1 MSMSERKFLSRA
13 FAAGTLLVLLCSPGH
28 AARNVRGSW
37 GEKEKWLDLATRYP
51 LTAPLSED
59 IRPAASMLARWWDA
73 LDDGLLT
80 ELVERALRHNKDM
93 DAALARVRE
102 ARAAL
107 GIAEAAL
114 APSVNLAGE
123 GRRSRRSDN
132 AGGGGERDWYRLG
145 FDASWEIDLFGRL
158 RSGASA
164 RRADLE
170 ARVAGLQNVWVSL
183 AAEVALNY
191 VDYRALQARIAVAE
205 RNVLR
210 QEETLRLVASRRAA
224 GLSDE
229 LAEQQARYGLESS
242 RAGIPPLRVAL
253 EARGN
258 ALSVLVG
265 EVPGSLN
272 EMLAAP
278 APVPCP
284 KDACLV
290 GIPAEALR
298 QRPDIRE
305 AERRMAAQKARKK
318 GAVAELAPRLRLS
331 GSVGLESLSS
341 GNLLSA
347 SARGFAIGPLVLSW
361 PLFDAGALRRNIAVQ
376 GAREEELLAAY
387 ERTVLD
393 AVAEVR
399 NALAAYGQEHARQR
413 SLEEGNLAARRA
425 LELAEDRYRQGL
437 SDFGDVL
444 AAQGALLS
452 MEDGLASSAGS
463 LTAAL
468 VRLYKALGG
477 GWAPLCEAGGNGG
490 ADIDARLR
498 RLSAGREG
506 R

>member
-1 MSMSERKFLSRA
+1 MSMSEKISLSRA
-13 FAAGTLLVLLCSPGH
+13 LAAGALLVFLCSPGH
-28 AARNVRGSW
+28 AARNVPGAG
-37 GEKEKWLDLATRYP
+37 GEKEKWLDLVVRYP
-51 LTAPLSED
+51 LTTLLSED
-59 IRPAASMLARWWDA
+59 VRPSAAMLARWWDV
-73 LDDGLLT
+73 LDDRLLT

-102 ARAAL
+102 ARAVL
-107 GIAEAAL
+107 GIADAAL
-114 APSVNLAGE
+114 APSVNLTGE
-123 GRRSRRSDN
+123 ARRSRRADN
-132 AGGGGERDWYRLG
+132 AGGAGERDWYRLG

-158 RSGASA
+158 RSGASS
-164 RRADLE
+164 RRDDLE
-170 ARVAGLQNVWVSL
+170 AHVAGLQNVWASL

-191 VDYRALQARIAVAE
+191 VDYRALRARIAVAE

-242 RAGIPPLRVAL
+242 RAGIPPLRAAL
-253 EARGN
+253 EARSN
-258 ALSVLVG
+258 ALSILAG

-272 EMLAAP
+272 GMLSDP

-284 KDACLV
+284 KDASLA

-305 AERRMAAQKARKK
+305 AERRMVAQKARKK

-347 SARGFAIGPLVLSW
+347 GARGFSIGPLLLSW
-361 PLFDAGALRRNIAVQ
+361 PLFDAGALRRNVKAQ
-376 GAREEELLAAY
+376 GAREEELLAVY
-387 ERTVLD
+387 EKTVLN

-399 NALAAYGQEHARQR
+399 NALSDYGQERQRRR
-413 SLEEGNLAARRA
+413 SLEEGSLAARRA

-452 MEDGLASSAGS
+452 LEDGLESNAGS

-468 VRLYKALGG
+468 IRLYKALGG
-477 GWAPLCEAGGNGG
+477 GWAPLSETNGDGG
-490 ADIDARLR
+490 AGADARL
-498 RLSAGREG
+498 
-506 R
+506 

>member
-1 MSMSERKFLSRA
+1 MSMSEKNFLSRA
-13 FAAGTLLVLLCSPGH
+13 LAAGALLVFLCSPGH
-28 AARNVRGSW
+28 AARNVPGAG
-37 GEKEKWLDLATRYP
+37 GEKEKWLDMVVRYP
-51 LTAPLSED
+51 LTTPLSED
-59 IRPAASMLARWWDA
+59 VRPSAAMLARWWDV
-73 LDDGLLT
+73 LDDRLLT

-102 ARAAL
+102 ARAVL
-107 GIAEAAL
+107 GIADAAL

-123 GRRSRRSDN
+123 ARRSRRADN
-132 AGGGGERDWYRLG
+132 AGGAGERDWYRLG

-158 RSGASA
+158 RSGTSA

-170 ARVAGLQNVWVSL
+170 AHVAGLQNVWASL

-191 VDYRALQARIAVAE
+191 VDYRALRARIAVAE

-242 RAGIPPLRVAL
+242 RAGIPPLRAAL
-253 EARGN
+253 EARSN
-258 ALSVLVG
+258 ALSILAG

-272 EMLAAP
+272 GMLSDP

-284 KDACLV
+284 KDASLA

-305 AERRMAAQKARKK
+305 AERRMVAQKARKK

-347 SARGFAIGPLVLSW
+347 GGRGFSIGPLVLSW
-361 PLFDAGALRRNIAVQ
+361 PLFDAGALRRNVKAQ
-376 GAREEELLAAY
+376 GAREEELLAVY
-387 ERTVLD
+387 EKTVLN

-399 NALAAYGQEHARQR
+399 NALSDYDQERQRRR
-413 SLEEGNLAARRA
+413 SLEEGSLAARRA

-452 MEDGLASSAGS
+452 LEDGLESNAGS

-468 VRLYKALGG
+468 IRLYKALGG
-477 GWAPLCEAGGNGG
+477 GWAPLSEANGDGG
-490 ADIDARLR
+490 AGADVRPQGAD
-498 RLSAGREG
+498 
-506 R
+506 

>member
-1 MSMSERKFLSRA
+1 MSMSEKIFLSRA
-13 FAAGTLLVLLCSPGH
+13 LAAGALLVFLCSPGH
-28 AARNVRGSW
+28 AARNVPGAGR
-37 GEKEKWLDLATRYP
+37 EKEKWLDLVVRYP
-51 LTAPLSED
+51 LTTPLSED
-59 IRPAASMLARWWDA
+59 VRPSAAMLARWWDV
-73 LDDGLLT
+73 LDDRLLT

-102 ARAAL
+102 ARAVL
-107 GIAEAAL
+107 GIADAAL

-123 GRRSRRSDN
+123 ARRSRRADN
-132 AGGGGERDWYRLG
+132 AGGAGERDWYRLG

-170 ARVAGLQNVWVSL
+170 AHVAGLQNVWASL

-191 VDYRALQARIAVAE
+191 VDYRALRARIAVAE

-242 RAGIPPLRVAL
+242 RAGIPPLRAAL
-253 EARGN
+253 EARSN
-258 ALSVLVG
+258 ALSILAG

-272 EMLAAP
+272 GMLSDP

-284 KDACLV
+284 KDASLA

-305 AERRMAAQKARKK
+305 AERRMVAQKARKK

-347 SARGFAIGPLVLSW
+347 GARGFSIGPLLLSW
-361 PLFDAGALRRNIAVQ
+361 PLFDAGALRRNVKAQ
-376 GAREEELLAAY
+376 GAREEELLAVY
-387 ERTVLD
+387 EKTVLN

-399 NALAAYGQEHARQR
+399 NALSDYGQERQRRR
-413 SLEEGNLAARRA
+413 SLEEGGLAARRA

-452 MEDGLASSAGS
+452 LEDGLESNAGS

-468 VRLYKALGG
+468 IRLYKALGG
-477 GWAPLCEAGGNGG
+477 GWAPLSETNGDGG
-490 ADIDARLR
+490 AGADARL
-498 RLSAGREG
+498 LGAD
-506 R
+506 

>member
-1 MSMSERKFLSRA
+1 MSMSEKISLSRA
-13 FAAGTLLVLLCSPGH
+13 LAAGALLVFLCSPGH
-28 AARNVRGSW
+28 AARNVPGAG
-37 GEKEKWLDLATRYP
+37 GEKEKWLDLVVRYP
-51 LTAPLSED
+51 LTTPLSED
-59 IRPAASMLARWWDA
+59 VRPSAAMLARWWDV
-73 LDDGLLT
+73 LDDRLLT

-102 ARAAL
+102 ARAVL
-107 GIAEAAL
+107 GIADAAL

-123 GRRSRRSDN
+123 ARRSRRADN
-132 AGGGGERDWYRLG
+132 AGGAGERDWYRLG

-170 ARVAGLQNVWVSL
+170 AHVAGLQNVWASL

-191 VDYRALQARIAVAE
+191 VDYRALRARIAVAE

-229 LAEQQARYGLESS
+229 LAEQQARYGLESA
-242 RAGIPPLRVAL
+242 RAGIPPLRAAL
-253 EARGN
+253 EARSN
-258 ALSVLVG
+258 ALSILAG

-272 EMLAAP
+272 GMLSDP

-284 KDACLV
+284 KDASLA

-305 AERRMAAQKARKK
+305 AERRMVAQKARKK

-347 SARGFAIGPLVLSW
+347 GARGFSIGPLLLSW
-361 PLFDAGALRRNIAVQ
+361 PLFDAGALRRNVKAQ
-376 GAREEELLAAY
+376 GAREEELLAVY
-387 ERTVLD
+387 EKTVLN

-399 NALAAYGQEHARQR
+399 NALSDYGQERQRRR
-413 SLEEGNLAARRA
+413 SLEEGSLAARRA

-452 MEDGLASSAGS
+452 LEDGLESNAGS

-468 VRLYKALGG
+468 IRLYKALGG
-477 GWAPLCEAGGNGG
+477 GWAPLSETNGDGG
-490 ADIDARLR
+490 AGADARL
-498 RLSAGREG
+498 LGAD
-506 R
+506 

>member
-1 MSMSERKFLSRA
+1 MSMSEKIFLSRA
-13 FAAGTLLVLLCSPGH
+13 LAAGALLVFLCSPGH
-28 AARNVRGSW
+28 AARNVPGAGR
-37 GEKEKWLDLATRYP
+37 EKEKWLDLVVRYP
-51 LTAPLSED
+51 LTTPLSED
-59 IRPAASMLARWWDA
+59 VRPSAAMLARWWDV
-73 LDDGLLT
+73 LDDRLLT

-102 ARAAL
+102 ARAVL
-107 GIAEAAL
+107 GIADAAL

-123 GRRSRRSDN
+123 ARRSRRADN
-132 AGGGGERDWYRLG
+132 AGGAGERDWYRLG

-164 RRADLE
+164 RHADLE
-170 ARVAGLQNVWVSL
+170 AHVAGLQNVWASL

-191 VDYRALQARIAVAE
+191 VDYRALRARIAVAE

-242 RAGIPPLRVAL
+242 RAGIPPLRAAL
-253 EARGN
+253 EARSN
-258 ALSVLVG
+258 ALSILAG

-272 EMLAAP
+272 GMLSDP

-284 KDACLV
+284 KDASLA

-347 SARGFAIGPLVLSW
+347 GARGFSIGPLLLSW
-361 PLFDAGALRRNIAVQ
+361 PLFDAGALRRNVKAQ
-376 GAREEELLAAY
+376 GAREEELLAVY
-387 ERTVLD
+387 EKTVLN

-399 NALAAYGQEHARQR
+399 NALSDYGQERQRRR
-413 SLEEGNLAARRA
+413 SLEEGSLAARRA

-452 MEDGLASSAGS
+452 LEDGLESNAGS

-468 VRLYKALGG
+468 IRLYKALGG
-477 GWAPLCEAGGNGG
+477 GWAPLSETNGDGG
-490 ADIDARLR
+490 AGADARL
-498 RLSAGREG
+498 LGAD
-506 R
+506 

>member
-1 MSMSERKFLSRA
+1 MSMSEKISLSRA
-13 FAAGTLLVLLCSPGH
+13 LAAGALLVFLCSPGH
-28 AARNVRGSW
+28 AARNVPGAGR
-37 GEKEKWLDLATRYP
+37 EKEKWLDLVVRYP
-51 LTAPLSED
+51 LTTPLSED
-59 IRPAASMLARWWDA
+59 VRPSAAMLARWWDV
-73 LDDGLLT
+73 LDDRLLT

-102 ARAAL
+102 ARAVL
-107 GIAEAAL
+107 GIADAAL

-123 GRRSRRSDN
+123 ARRSRRADN
-132 AGGGGERDWYRLG
+132 AGGAGERDWYRLG

-170 ARVAGLQNVWVSL
+170 AHVAGLQNVWASL

-191 VDYRALQARIAVAE
+191 VDYRALRARIAVAE

-242 RAGIPPLRVAL
+242 RAGIPPLRAAL
-253 EARGN
+253 EARSN
-258 ALSVLVG
+258 ALSILAG

-272 EMLAAP
+272 GMLSDP

-284 KDACLV
+284 KDASLA

-305 AERRMAAQKARKK
+305 AERRMVAQKARKK

-347 SARGFAIGPLVLSW
+347 GARGFSIGPLLLSW
-361 PLFDAGALRRNIAVQ
+361 PLFDAGALRRNVKAQ
-376 GAREEELLAAY
+376 GAREEELLAVY
-387 ERTVLD
+387 EKTVLN

-399 NALAAYGQEHARQR
+399 NALSDYGQERQRRR
-413 SLEEGNLAARRA
+413 SLEEGSLAARRA

-452 MEDGLASSAGS
+452 LEDGLESNAGS

-468 VRLYKALGG
+468 IRLYKALGG
-477 GWAPLCEAGGNGG
+477 GWAPLSETNGDGG
-490 ADIDARLR
+490 AGADARL
-498 RLSAGREG
+498 
-506 R
+506 

>member
-1 MSMSERKFLSRA
+1 MSVSEKNFLSRA
-13 FAAGTLLVLLCSPGH
+13 LAAGALLVFLCSPGH
-28 AARNVRGSW
+28 AARNVPGAG
-37 GEKEKWLDLATRYP
+37 GEKEKWLDLVVRYP
-51 LTAPLSED
+51 LTTPLSED
-59 IRPAASMLARWWDA
+59 VRPSAAMLARWWDV
-73 LDDGLLT
+73 LDDRLLT

-102 ARAAL
+102 ARAVL
-107 GIAEAAL
+107 GIADAAL
-114 APSVNLAGE
+114 TPSVNLAGE
-123 GRRSRRSDN
+123 ARRSRRADN
-132 AGGGGERDWYRLG
+132 AGGAGERDWYRLG

-170 ARVAGLQNVWVSL
+170 AHVAGLQNVWASL

-191 VDYRALQARIAVAE
+191 VDYRALRARIAVAE

-242 RAGIPPLRVAL
+242 RAGIPPLRAAL
-253 EARGN
+253 EARSN
-258 ALSVLVG
+258 ALSILAG

-272 EMLAAP
+272 GMLSDP

-284 KDACLV
+284 KDASLA

-305 AERRMAAQKARKK
+305 AERRMVAQKARKK

-347 SARGFAIGPLVLSW
+347 GARGFSIGPLLLSW
-361 PLFDAGALRRNIAVQ
+361 PLFDAGALRRNVKAQ
-376 GAREEELLAAY
+376 GAREEELLAVY
-387 ERTVLD
+387 EKTVLN

-399 NALAAYGQEHARQR
+399 NALSDYGQERQRRR
-413 SLEEGNLAARRA
+413 SLEEGSLAARRA

-452 MEDGLASSAGS
+452 LEDGLESNAGS

-468 VRLYKALGG
+468 IRLYKALGG
-477 GWAPLCEAGGNGG
+477 GWAPLSETNGDGG
-490 ADIDARLR
+490 AGADARL
-498 RLSAGREG
+498 
-506 R
+506 